1 MKKNILSVLILA
13 LLVVNIALT
22 GIMLFSVSSTNKKTA
37 ALVNNIATVMNLEL
51 MVPGEEEKP
60 AVSLADTQNHDMAGS
75 MTIPLSISDDGRQA
89 YIMFDVS
96 LAMNI
101 KHKDYKTYGTVIS
114 ERESMIKDVITSVVG
129 KYTMEECSNNFES
142 IKQEILAEIQELFQS
157 DFIYKVAITNI
168 KYG

>member
-51 MVPGEEEKP
+51 MVPGEEDKE
-60 AVSLADTQNHDMAGS
+60 AVSLADTQQHDLTGS
-75 MTIPLSISDDGRQA
+75 MTIPLNGNGNGQA

-96 LAMNI
+96 LAMNT
-101 KHKDYKTYGTVIS
+101 KHEDYKDYSATIG
-114 ERESMIKDVITSVVG
+114 ERESLIKDVITSVVG
-129 KYTMEECSNNFES
+129 KYTVEECSNDFES
-142 IKQEILAEIQELFQS
+142 IKEEILQEIQDLFQS
-157 DFIYKVAITNI
+157 DFIYKIAISNI